1 MKKFILTIK
10 NEEIKGQCIAIN
22 TLPRLIP
29 QYELIYIDQSDKQLK
44 TIVLTK
50 TQLLSIEVIE

>member
-10 NEEIKGQCIAIN
+10 DEEIQGQCIAIN
-22 TLPRLIP
+22 TLPGLIP

-44 TIVLTK
+44 TIILTK
-50 TQLLSIEVIE
+50 KQLLSIEVIE